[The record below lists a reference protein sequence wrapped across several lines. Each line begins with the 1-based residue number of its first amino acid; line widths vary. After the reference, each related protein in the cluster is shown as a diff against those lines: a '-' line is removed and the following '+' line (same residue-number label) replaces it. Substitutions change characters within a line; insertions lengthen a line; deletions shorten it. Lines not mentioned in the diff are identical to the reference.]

1 MRVLLVLVLT
11 AACSAQAFVPE
22 RVVFPI
28 THFGP
33 DSRHLAPFSIKLG
46 TGFCL
51 DPECRF
57 VGTNYHVAK
66 EMGTYIL
73 IRGVPSIHRYLDS
86 SPDEAGA
93 ERIRI
98 PGFPVPGSMKYT
110 LAHDLAIYE
119 MRRPLKGFQGASF
132 DTDDL
137 EEGEEADIYGYPLG
151 WNPKRGLVRWRVTF
165 LGKNPQGLLAYRCK
179 DGRARPGASGGIV
192 VNGNGKIVGIFNAI
206 GEDDHVALAVPTGQ
220 LADFVGRAQPYL
232 QAILFPKEVFVSPVA
247 PDLYPPY
254 DLPAGDAHHQANSA
268 AEFRLRL
275 AARRLADSMTNFIAT
290 QTFAWGRDNR
300 EPETADA
307 YETLVLD
314 GNQRWHRPS
323 GKKFYDE
330 IPFPPVAA
338 FVNPGAEW
346 SQLPQ
351 MVGTDYGVALRQ
363 APDAVASGRTIHVFQ
378 YAARADDKVCSFR
391 YLRLLDSIGLGFFR
405 HPDKFYDCHGEVWT
419 DASWVI
425 LRISLTMDLTGP
437 SYRYR
442 ALMTYGWVEK
452 DGAQH
457 LVPVTLVAQAEDRK
471 STHWCRGLFTD
482 YGMFGTKTRVLVAED
497 PNRTLR

>member
-1 MRVLLVLVLT
+1 MRWLLVLLLT

-33 DSRHLAPFSIKLG
+33 DIRYLAPLSIRFG

-57 VGTNYHVAK
+57 VGTNYHVAR
-66 EMGTYIL
+66 EMGTSVFIK
-73 IRGVPSIHRYLDS
+73 GVPSIHRYLDT
-86 SPDEAGA
+86 SPEEAGA

-110 LAHDLAIYE
+110 MAHDLAIYE
-119 MRRPLKGFQGASF
+119 MRRPLKGLHGAGF
-132 DTDDL
+132 DTEDL
-137 EEGEEADIYGYPLG
+137 AEGEEADIYGYPLG
-151 WNPKRGLVRWRVTF
+151 WNPKRGLVHWRGTF
-165 LGKNPQGLLAYRCK
+165 LGKNPQGLLSYRCK
-179 DGRARPGASGGIV
+179 DGRVRPGASGGIV
-192 VNGNGKIVGIFNAI
+192 VNGSGKIVGIFNAI
-206 GEDDHVALAVPTGQ
+206 GEDGVALAVPAGQ

-232 QAILFPKEVFVSPVA
+232 QEVLFPKQVFVSPGA
-247 PDLYPPY
+247 ADLYPPY
-254 DLPAGDAHHQANSA
+254 DLPAGDAHPTNSA
-268 AEFRLRL
+268 DVLRLRL
-275 AARRLADSMTNFIAT
+275 AAQRLADSMTNFIAT

-300 EPETADA
+300 EAETADA

-330 IPFPPVAA
+330 IPFPPVAD

-351 MVGTDYGVALRQ
+351 MVGRFYGVALRQ

-378 YAARADDKVCSFR
+378 YAARAEDRVCSFG
-391 YLRLLDSIGLGFFR
+391 YVGLLEFIGLSFFR
-405 HPDKFYDCHGEVWT
+405 HPNKFYDCHGEVWT
-419 DASWVI
+419 DTSGVI

-442 ALMTYGWVEK
+442 ALVTYGWVEK

-457 LVPVTLVAQAEDRK
+457 LVPVTLVAQSEDRK
-471 STHWCRGLFTD
+471 STRWCRGLFTD